1 MIFSK
6 LANSQV
12 TLYLIILIIS
22 FMAHL
27 NYLLGL
33 LGYYLLPHTHPLDKS
48 PVSTGTLSYS
58 LLCP

>member
-33 LGYYLLPHTHPLDKS
+33 LGYYLLTHFP
-48 PVSTGTLSYS
+48 LSYS
-58 LLCP
+58 S